1 MEYDELQRD
10 RSVSLASQLPKARG
24 LDLSAFH
31 FEFDRPEYLWP
42 AAALPLV
49 WWLGRRTLASLGKVR
64 GTIAFLVR
72 SVVWLLFV
80 AACAE
85 MQWVKTDDRLT
96 VIYLL
101 DRSLSVPEG
110 QRRAMIEYVNR
121 SIAEQRHA
129 QDSAGVIAFGRQARV
144 ESPPLDRKLRLG
156 ETLEATID
164 PQYSNIAEAFTLAQ
178 AAFPEDAAA
187 RIVVVTDGNANLG
200 DVYAEARSAVDQGI
214 GVDVVPI
221 TYRAQGDVLVEK
233 VSLPA
238 IARRGEPFQV
248 QVLLNNTA
256 EPDPNDAAAG
266 TVGGSVELLR
276 RHGDEQI
283 VISKEHVE
291 LAPGKRSLAIRQ
303 TLEDADFYVYEARFT
318 PDDPQTDAQILNNKA
333 LNFTQVEGA
342 GRVLVI
348 EDFQR
353 QGRHDRLIAALRRE
367 KLEVVTM
374 STNRLFES
382 PAELIGFDTVILA
395 DVARTGGDNA
405 DDTVTFTDEQI
416 RMLRNNVQEMGCG
429 LVMLGGPNSFGAGGW
444 ANTGVE
450 EMMPVDFQ
458 IKNVEVVPSGA
469 LQLVLDASG
478 SMGGEK
484 LQMCKTAAIA
494 AVKVLSSKDYVG
506 VVAFDTQPHWIVP
519 MHQLKSLDQVV
530 SNMNRLAAGG
540 GTDMRAGVDAGYP
553 AIQGVDAAVKHVILL
568 TDGMT
573 GGTGYEQLA
582 AEMRKQNI
590 TTSCVA
596 LGADSA
602 TTLLDNIARAGGG
615 KFYLVTH
622 PRTIPR
628 IFMKEAMR
636 VARPLIYEKKEGF
649 GVARESAGH
658 EVLRGITGDFPPL
671 TGFVLTRAKRSPLVQ
686 TLIANPTFAA
696 EASGTIAATW
706 TYGLGRTAVWTTDC
720 GAAWASRWNDWPEF
734 DRLLGGLVRWTMR
747 PPASG
752 GRYTVHADTDDGRG
766 RIVVTAVDDA
776 GEYLNL
782 LDPQGSVIGPDQK
795 PRPIQLEQVA
805 PGRYAA
811 TFDTDEVGSY
821 FLVVRPGVGRPT
833 LRTGVNVSYSPELRD
848 REPNLSLLTSLAAL
862 TPKGGARGVIT
873 GALSAT
879 PMPLAVDFFRHDL
892 AKASGR
898 RDLWPALVLAAVLLF
913 VFDVFVRRVAFEA
926 RWLWLPVAWVRQ
938 RVLRRHAPV
947 AAAPHMER
955 LKSRKEAVA
964 KQVQDRRATA
974 SLKPPPA
981 ERPLSEPSASDA
993 PRIEPTPRGTV
1004 ASSAGAPPSEDY
1016 TSRLLK
1022 AKRKVWTDRRDGPP
1036 PSDSGGLNA

>member
-1 MEYDELQRD
+1 M
-10 RSVSLASQLPKARG
+10 
-24 LDLSAFH
+24 
-31 FEFDRPEYLWP
+31 
-42 AAALPLV
+42 AAALPLI
-49 WWLGRRTLASLGKVR
+49 WWFGRRTLPTLGRVR
-64 GTIAFLVR
+64 ATFALLFR
-72 SVVWLLFV
+72 TVVWLLLT

-85 MQWVKTDDRLT
+85 MQWVRTDDRLT

-101 DRSLSVPEG
+101 DRSLSVPES

-129 QDSAGVIAFGRQARV
+129 EDAAGVIAFGREARV
-144 ESPPLDRKLRLG
+144 ESPPLDRKLRLS
-156 ETLEATID
+156 ETLEATVD

-178 AAFPEDAAA
+178 ATFPEDSAG

-221 TYRAQGDVLVEK
+221 TYRSEGDVLVEK

-248 QVLLNNTA
+248 QVLLNNTTS
-256 EPDPNDAAAG
+256 PDAA
-266 TVGGSVELLR
+266 GGGVIGGNVELLR
-276 RHGDEQI
+276 RHGDQLS
-283 VISKEHVE
+283 VLSKEHVD

-318 PDDPQTDAQILNNKA
+318 PDDPQVDSQVLNNKA
-333 LNFTQVEGA
+333 LNFTQIEGA
-342 GRVLVI
+342 GRVLLI

-353 QGRHDRLIAALRRE
+353 RGKHERLIAALKRE

-374 STNRLFES
+374 PTNRLFNS

-395 DVARTGGDNA
+395 NVSRTSGDGA
-405 DDTVTFTDEQI
+405 DDVVNFTDEQM
-416 RMLRNNVQEMGCG
+416 RMLQNNVQEMGCG
-429 LVMLGGPNSFGAGGW
+429 FVMLGGPQSFGAGGW
-444 ANTGVE
+444 ANTTVE

-469 LQLVLDASG
+469 LQLVLDRSG

-484 LQMCKTAAIA
+484 LEMCKAAAIA
-494 AVKVLSSKDYVG
+494 AAKVLSTKDYVG
-506 VVAFDTQPHWIVP
+506 VVAFDTQAQWIVP
-519 MHQLKSLDQVV
+519 MSQFKSSDDVKHR
-530 SNMNRLAAGG
+530 MGRLSAGG
-540 GTDMRAGVDAGYP
+540 GTDMKVGLDEAYP
-553 AIQGVDAAVKHVILL
+553 AIQKVDAAVKHVIVL

-573 GGTGYEQLA
+573 AGENYEQLA
-582 AEMRKQNI
+582 ANMRKQGI

-602 TTLLDNIARAGGG
+602 TTLLDGIARAGGG

-636 VARPLIYEKKEGF
+636 VARPLIFEKKDGF
-649 GVARESAGH
+649 AVARESSGH
-658 EVLRGITGDFPPL
+658 EVLRGIPETFPPL
-671 TGFVLTRAKRSPLVQ
+671 TGFILTKAKRSQLVQ
-686 TLIANPTFAA
+686 PLITNPSFAA
-696 EASGTIAATW
+696 EGSGTIASTW

-720 GAAWASRWNDWPEF
+720 GQAWASQWNDWPEF
-734 DRLLGGLVRWTMR
+734 DRLLTGLVRYTMR

-752 GRYTVHADTDDGRG
+752 GRYAVHADSQDGQG

-782 LDPQGSVIGPDQK
+782 LDPQGSVMGPDLK
-795 PRPIQLEQVA
+795 PRPIQLEQTA
-805 PGRYAA
+805 PGRYSA
-811 TFDTDEVGSY
+811 TFATDEVGSY
-821 FLVVRPGVGRPT
+821 FVVVRPGAGRPT

-862 TPKGGARGVIT
+862 TPKGGSRGVIT
-873 GALSAT
+873 PALAAVPVPLGA
-879 PMPLAVDFFRHDL
+879 DFFRHDL

-898 RDLWPALVLAAVLLF
+898 RDLWPPLVLAAVLLF
-913 VFDVFVRRVAFEA
+913 VFDVFIRRVAFEG
-926 RWLWLPVAWVRQ
+926 RWLLLPVTWVRQ
-938 RVLRRHAPV
+938 QLLNRNAPPPPT
-947 AAAPHMER
+947 AHMER
-955 LKSRKEAVA
+955 LKNRKDEIA
-964 KQVQDRRATA
+964 KQVNDRRAA
-974 SLKPPPA
+974 AALKSQRTEPA
-981 ERPLSEPSASDA
+981 PQPESRP
-993 PRIEPTPRGTV
+993 
-1004 ASSAGAPPSEDY
+1004 APPRTAPPVAPISPAQPPRTGPAPAAPNAPAPEDY

-1022 AKRKVWTDRRDGPP
+1022 AKRKVWTDRRDAGPSNDPPPNGPP
-1036 PSDSGGLNA
+1036 PT